1 MDVLREL
8 NEVSM
13 YIEEH
18 IIDDIDINKL
28 AEITKQSSDS
38 FSRLFSY
45 MVGMTANEYIRR
57 RKLSLA
63 VNDLQNSDMKII
75 DIAMKYGWNS
85 SDAFAKAFVNQ
96 HGTTP
101 TNARSKIGS
110 VKIYPPV
117 SFEINIRGAK
127 EMDFKIINIKG
138 FEVFG
143 LSKQFGCQAGDR
155 FKQEN
160 IMWSVDA
167 EHYPEKI
174 CNGYDGIWYG
184 VWDNGNYSI
193 VRNEADVEYNN
204 LQRITIPSGKYAVF
218 TTEKGGYAGTELPRL
233 HDLIFNSWLPNSNY
247 KIKKEYIVE
256 VYHLATDRVEHRKNR
271 YYEMWIPIEERS
283 NEKIDKEKMIIR
295 KANVNDADDIHK
307 ICQDDLGYNCTVD
320 LVKKRLENLNLNR
333 ERVFVADVDG
343 RVAGYVHA
351 EKYNVLYFES
361 IVNVQGLAVSKAY
374 RRNGCGKALMD
385 AVETWAK
392 ECGIRMIRLNSGSS
406 RKEAH
411 EFYRK
416 LGFDNEKE
424 QIRFLKKYS
433 K

>member
-18 IIDDIDINKL
+18 ITDDIDINKL

-117 SFEINIRGAK
+117 CFKINISGAK
-127 EMDFKIINIKG
+127 EMDFKIVNVKG
-138 FEVFG
+138 FEVLG

-184 VWDNGNYSI
+184 IWDNGNYSI
-193 VRNEADVEYNN
+193 ARNEERREY
-204 LQRITIPSGKYAVF
+204 
-218 TTEKGGYAGTELPRL
+218 
-233 HDLIFNSWLPNSNY
+233 
-247 KIKKEYIVE
+247 
-256 VYHLATDRVEHRKNR
+256 
-271 YYEMWIPIEERS
+271 
-283 NEKIDKEKMIIR
+283 
-295 KANVNDADDIHK
+295 
-307 ICQDDLGYNCTVD
+307 
-320 LVKKRLENLNLNR
+320 
-333 ERVFVADVDG
+333 
-343 RVAGYVHA
+343 
-351 EKYNVLYFES
+351 
-361 IVNVQGLAVSKAY
+361 
-374 RRNGCGKALMD
+374 
-385 AVETWAK
+385 
-392 ECGIRMIRLNSGSS
+392 
-406 RKEAH
+406 
-411 EFYRK
+411 EF
-416 LGFDNEKE
+416 F
-424 QIRFLKKYS
+424 
-433 K
+433 

>member
-18 IIDDIDINKL
+18 ITDDIDINKL

-117 SFEINIRGAK
+117 FFEINIRGAK
-127 EMDFKIINIKG
+127 EMDFKIVNVKG
-138 FEVFG
+138 FEVLG

-193 VRNEADVEYNN
+193 ARNEADVEYNN

-256 VYHLATDRVEHRKNR
+256 VYHLATDRVERRKNR

-320 LVKKRLENLNLNR
+320 LVKKRLENLDLNR

-343 RVAGYVHA
+343 RVAGFVHA
-351 EKYNVLYFES
+351 EDYKTLYFDEL
-361 IVNVQGLAVSKAY
+361 INLLGLAVANDY
-374 RRNGCGKALMD
+374 RRQGVATKLID
-385 AVETWAK
+385 FVEQWAK
-392 ECGIRMIRLNSGSS
+392 EMGIRMIRLNSGSS

-424 QIRFLKKYS
+424 QIRFLKKI
-433 K
+433 

>member
-13 YIEEH
+13 YIEDH

-57 RKLSLA
+57 RRLSLA

-85 SDAFAKAFVNQ
+85 SDAFAKAFVNH

-127 EMDFKIINIKG
+127 EMDFKIVNVKG

-160 IMWSVDA
+160 IM
-167 EHYPEKI
+167 I
-174 CNGYDGIWYG
+174 L
-184 VWDNGNYSI
+184 
-193 VRNEADVEYNN
+193 R
-204 LQRITIPSGKYAVF
+204 
-218 TTEKGGYAGTELPRL
+218 
-233 HDLIFNSWLPNSNY
+233 
-247 KIKKEYIVE
+247 
-256 VYHLATDRVEHRKNR
+256 
-271 YYEMWIPIEERS
+271 
-283 NEKIDKEKMIIR
+283 
-295 KANVNDADDIHK
+295 
-307 ICQDDLGYNCTVD
+307 
-320 LVKKRLENLNLNR
+320 
-333 ERVFVADVDG
+333 
-343 RVAGYVHA
+343 
-351 EKYNVLYFES
+351 
-361 IVNVQGLAVSKAY
+361 
-374 RRNGCGKALMD
+374 
-385 AVETWAK
+385 
-392 ECGIRMIRLNSGSS
+392 
-406 RKEAH
+406 
-411 EFYRK
+411 
-416 LGFDNEKE
+416 
-424 QIRFLKKYS
+424 
-433 K
+433 